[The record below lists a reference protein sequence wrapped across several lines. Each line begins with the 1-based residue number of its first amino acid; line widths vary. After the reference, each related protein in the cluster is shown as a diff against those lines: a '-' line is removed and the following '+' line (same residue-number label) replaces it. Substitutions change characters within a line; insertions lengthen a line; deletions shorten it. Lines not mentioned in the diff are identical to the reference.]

1 MKDFR
6 TWMSLRESDSH
17 VFKTAYG
24 NEYEIKLDQ
33 KSESASAMIKNNER
47 GEDVEMEHQIDEL
60 ALGDG
65 DYAKGIAH
73 VYGISDG
80 GTFISG
86 ITVYKDEINITDN
99 DHKKRDTTDADL
111 VQILHKMLSDKKY
124 LDRLQFEFDRD

>member
-17 VFKTAYG
+17 GFTTAYG
-24 NEYEIKLDQ
+24 NHYDIDQ
-33 KSESASAMIKNNER
+33 DQQSASAMIKNNER
-47 GEDVEMEHQIDEL
+47 GEDVEIEHQIDEL

-65 DYAKGIAH
+65 DYAYGKAH
-73 VYGISDG
+73 VYGISGG

-86 ITVYKDEINITDN
+86 ITVYKDEINIKNNEDVE
-99 DHKKRDTTDADL
+99 RDATDADL